1 MHFNYN
7 STNYRNP
14 NDFLKTDI
22 KRLCEKTLKVF
33 SGFVLFC
40 LRLGLAKAG
49 LEAILIFL
57 ASTSSAKG

>member
-1 MHFNYN
+1 M
-7 STNYRNP
+7 NP